1 MASEEHLPDFLHSP
15 QSSVVKPIKF
25 TSMGQENT
33 LKTATLPLQEF
44 NPVDATNLVNTYA
57 DDLVSGL
64 FEDVDKLL
72 DGDESVLARI
82 EQETELAPES
92 SNTDSEVDQAEP
104 ETPLSKALV
113 PSEQATEVDAGVE
126 ASLVSETHVQDRAT
140 PPKKTWLGKLLDR
153 FLITTTVFS
162 LLGILG
168 FVIYSYQR
176 GASWVTPTAN
186 NSADTAPNQSDVE
199 FLEYLD
205 RSLEVIAKKAERNA
219 VKADSSAGQLSDVS
233 VLPVSPPLLPPL
245 TPAPTAGGLMAPGG
259 GPINVIE
266 RVYIP
271 YQTTQQP
278 TQPQVP
284 QSAQVPQGAV
294 NAPATQPLAPA
305 MVHVL
310 VGLLELGER
319 SAALFEINGVSQR
332 VYIGEPIA
340 NSGWSLVSVSS
351 DEARIRRNG
360 EVRSIYIGQQ
370 F

>member
-1 MASEEHLPDFLHSP
+1 
-15 QSSVVKPIKF
+15 
-25 TSMGQENT
+25 MGQENNNQS
-33 LKTATLPLQEF
+33 ATLPLQELTS
-44 NPVDATNLVNTYA
+44 VDATSLVNTYA
-57 DDLVSGL
+57 DDLVSVL

-72 DGDESVLARI
+72 DGDETAIAQV
-82 EQETELAPES
+82 EQESESAADSPLTATEDNS
-92 SNTDSEVDQAEP
+92 SASAEVP
-104 ETPLSKALV
+104 STALV
-113 PSEQATEVDAGVE
+113 PSEHAGEKDTEVDALLAAE
-126 ASLVSETHVQDRAT
+126 ADGSKPILPAQ
-140 PPKKTWLGKLLDR
+140 KTRWGQLLDR

-176 GASWVTPTAN
+176 GVNWFMPAAN
-186 NSADTAPNQSDVE
+186 NNAEAGPSQSDVE

-205 RSLEVIAKKAERNA
+205 RSLEVIAKKVERNSA
-219 VKADSSAGQLSDVS
+219 EADVSTGKLTDVS

-245 TPAPTAGGLMAPGG
+245 SPVPTAGGLMAPGG
-259 GPINVIE
+259 GPVNVIE

-271 YQTTQQP
+271 YQTTPQP
-278 TQPQVP
+278 TSPQVP
-284 QSAQVPQGAV
+284 QTAQVPQGAV
-294 NAPATQPLAPA
+294 NAPAVPAAPA
-305 MVHVL
+305 TVHVL
-310 VGLLELGER
+310 IGLLELGER

-332 VYIGEPIA
+332 VYMGQSIG